1 MTSLRNNLEYHRDE
15 YRQTAYSTDGKTGR
29 TAGFEFAVQNGG
41 TSLAERRWRELH
53 RQKHSCFSLYKRSSD
68 SNRRYQPVITLESV
82 STLIEKQRKEHASDP
97 DLLAPQ
103 PTLPTSSSSVTQQ
116 IDQQQSFI
124 ASSPVKRIRN
134 RHNAVYGEHLPN
146 AFNSPSCAVKVFGKQ
161 SLQNEERSVCQNL
174 ISNSICHPTE
184 SNTHFERS
192 AAPSKS
198 ICGDNSLDDGDLDD
212 IIASIDEEQ
221 IIAQQR
227 LSHKPKNRAS
237 REQQDENAF
246 DYGVEWHDENFP
258 NTSRNFSRGS
268 ADQISTILPNR
279 TTATPANTSIHG
291 FSSASTLV
299 NSFSSGANTE
309 LDQSLPSSAIH
320 TTSGHNIFLRSDSS
334 NRPYQERDHSPTPG
348 SFSDFGQAPLCPG
361 HNLPCRIFTARS
373 AANNGREFF
382 KCSLPEDQR
391 CDFFQWVDGAE
402 GSSYQT
408 GGDFALT
415 GEVKD
420 IYSENRRKFGHREF
434 RPGQKSVI
442 ENAVSGRDVFVL
454 MPTGGGKSLCYQLP
468 AWCCP
473 GLTVVI
479 SPLLSLIQDQVQ
491 SMTKLGIESV
501 YLASSQDYETEQV
514 SITRRINETAAHGGV
529 KLLYLTPEKLSNS
542 TQMQSMLR
550 RLHNR
555 KLISRFVVD
564 EAHCLSDWGHD
575 FRPDYNKLGMIRS
588 QYPGVPLMALTATA
602 NEKVVND
609 AIRALRMQ
617 GEYRYVSSFNR
628 PNLRY
633 EVRKKDGKIT
643 EEIADYIAGRP
654 NDSGVIYCLSRKDC
668 ENLSKKLEE
677 IVRKK
682 PNCHRLRVSFY
693 HAELDARERERRH
706 RDWSNGSISVLCA
719 TVAFGMGIDKPDV
732 RYVIHYSMP
741 KSITHYYQES
751 GRSGRDGD
759 VADCILY
766 YSYKDMRILAAM
778 IEKSSND
785 PHSQATRR
793 KIDQLHTCVRYCE
806 NDFECRRTMQL
817 EFFGEKF
824 DSSKCR
830 KTCDNCIAGRQPDQR
845 DHTATALSI
854 IQLLAS
860 TLNQRRNGGVT
871 LNQLSELFR
880 GSKSKQTT
888 RFLDTDRLDN
898 YGAGSKIKKGDLD
911 RIIHAMVFEG
921 ILTETSVQNK
931 GGFSSDYVS
940 VGETAHQ
947 IENGQKKFTV
957 NFPRNETSCERQ
969 ASKRVDTDKHKA
981 NKKKETKTKAAS
993 KSAKKQSKEYAPA
1006 AASHPVVVVDSDSSA
1021 DDSSL
1026 DACLSKKQGAA
1037 SVLQVDHTQD
1047 LADRIKTLAKNWS
1060 EEERMCG
1067 RNIYY
1072 WNILSNNTMKAI
1084 ASRRP
1089 QTVEELKEVG
1099 GLGENIIK
1107 EYGERIV
1114 KIVVSYIN
1122 QNGLQDSTRKRA
1134 AKRRKVQPDAGNTSH
1149 LPAASN
1155 PLTSKGVE
1163 ISDQDDEFDAGI
1175 DYSAIEL
1182 PGIGSAT
1189 GSSKSP
1195 YF

>member
-15 YRQTAYSTDGKTGR
+15 YRKTANDNDRKSGR
-29 TAGFEFAVQNGG
+29 TAGFEYAVQNGG
-41 TSLAERRWRELH
+41 SSLAERRWRELR
-53 RQKHSCFSLYKRSSD
+53 RQKHSCFSLYKGASD
-68 SNRRYQPVITLESV
+68 SNKRYQPVITLQSV
-82 STLIEKQRKEHASDP
+82 STLMERQKKEHASDP
-97 DLLAPQ
+97 ALLQPQ
-103 PTLPTSSSSVTQQ
+103 PTLPTSSSSIAQQ
-116 IDQQQSFI
+116 IDQQQSS
-124 ASSPVKRIRN
+124 AESTPMKRIRN

-146 AFNSPSCAVKVFGKQ
+146 AFNSPSCAAKVFGKQ

-174 ISNSICHPTE
+174 ISNSKSTFSDPEIQ
-184 SNTHFERS
+184 FVRS
-192 AAPSKS
+192 VAAPSKS
-198 ICGDNSLDDGDLDD
+198 MGRETSLDDEDLDD
-212 IIASIDEEQ
+212 LIAGIDEDELL
-221 IIAQQR
+221 AQQR
-227 LSHKPKNRAS
+227 LSQKPPKDAYKELQN
-237 REQQDENAF
+237 DETSF
-246 DYGVEWHDENFP
+246 DYGVEWHDENFQD
-258 NTSRNFSRGS
+258 TSQPSSRQS
-268 ADQISTILPNR
+268 ADQRSTILSNR
-279 TTATPANTSIHG
+279 AINTTADTNAHG
-291 FSSASTLV
+291 FSSASALV
-299 NSFSSGANTE
+299 NSYSSHVNKEVDPYIFPRSSTSSG
-309 LDQSLPSSAIH
+309 
-320 TTSGHNIFLRSDSS
+320 
-334 NRPYQERDHSPTPG
+334 PYQEHDYSATPCTVSNYG
-348 SFSDFGQAPLCPG
+348 HDQAPLCPG
-361 HNLPCRIFTARS
+361 HSLPCRIFTARS
-373 AANNGREFF
+373 TANNGREFF
-382 KCSLPEDQR
+382 KCALPEDQK
-391 CDFFQWVDGAE
+391 CDFFQWADGVE

-408 GGDFALT
+408 GGGLSLA

-420 IYSENRRKFGHREF
+420 MYAENRRKFGHCEF

-442 ENAVSGRDVFVL
+442 ENAISGRDVFVL

-491 SMTKLGIESV
+491 SMTKLGVESV
-501 YLASSQDYETEQV
+501 YLASSQDYESEQV
-514 SITRRINETAAHGGV
+514 GITRRINETAAHGGV

-542 TQMQSMLR
+542 THMQSMLR
-550 RLHNR
+550 RLHSR

-609 AIRALRMQ
+609 AIRALGMQ

-633 EVRKKDGKIT
+633 EVRRKDSKIID
-643 EEIADYIAGRP
+643 EIADYIASRP
-654 NDSGVIYCLSRKDC
+654 SDSGVIYCLSRKDC

-677 IVRKK
+677 LVRKK
-682 PNCHRLRVSFY
+682 PKCQRLRVSFY

-759 VADCILY
+759 VAECILY

-778 IEKSSND
+778 IEKSSSD
-785 PHSQATRR
+785 PRSQATRR

-817 EFFGEKF
+817 DFFGERF
-824 DSSKCR
+824 DSSKCN
-830 KTCDNCIAGRQPDQR
+830 KTCDNCMAGRQPDKR

-854 IQLLAS
+854 IKLLTS
-860 TLNQRRNGGVT
+860 TLNQRRNNGVT
-871 LNQLSELFR
+871 LTQLSELFR

-898 YGAGSKIKKGDLD
+898 YGAGSQIKKGDLD
-911 RIIHAMVFEG
+911 RIVHAMVFEG

-940 VGETAHQ
+940 LGEVAYQ
-947 IENGQKKFTV
+947 IENGQKKFIV
-957 NFPRNETSCERQ
+957 NFPREEASGERQ
-969 ASKRVDTDKHKA
+969 SSKKVGDDRQKA
-981 NKKKETKTKAAS
+981 KKIKETKPKAKATTAS
-993 KSAKKQSKEYAPA
+993 KPVKKASKGDSFTSASG
-1006 AASHPVVVVDSDSSA
+1006 PVVVVDTDSST
-1021 DDSSL
+1021 DDDSL
-1026 DACLSKKQGAA
+1026 DASVPKKQRKP
-1037 SVLQVDHTQD
+1037 VDHTME
-1047 LADRIKTLAKNWS
+1047 LTERIKTLAKNWS

-1067 RNIYY
+1067 KNIYY

-1084 ASRRP
+1084 ASRLP
-1089 QTVEELKEVG
+1089 LTIDELKEVG

-1107 EYGERIV
+1107 EYGDRIM
-1114 KIVVSYIN
+1114 KIVASYIT
-1122 QNGLQDSTRKRA
+1122 QNGLQDSIGSRA
-1134 AKRRKVQPDAGNTSH
+1134 AKRHKVQPESDSANH
-1149 LPAASN
+1149 LLCASN
-1155 PLTSKGVE
+1155 SLTSNGVD
-1163 ISDQDDEFDAGI
+1163 IFDQDDEFDAGI
-1175 DYSAIEL
+1175 DYSAIDL
-1182 PGIGSAT
+1182 PGIGTAT
-1189 GSSKSP
+1189 GSKSP